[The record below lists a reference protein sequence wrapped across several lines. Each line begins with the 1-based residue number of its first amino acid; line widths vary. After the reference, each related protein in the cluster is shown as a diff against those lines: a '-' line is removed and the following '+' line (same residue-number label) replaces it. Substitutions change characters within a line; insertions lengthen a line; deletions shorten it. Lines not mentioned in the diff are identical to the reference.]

1 MKRLHTHYDNLKVAH
16 NAPPEVIRAAF
27 KTLSQ
32 KFHPDRHGGDLRA
45 TKTFQ
50 LITAAYD
57 VLSDPQRRRQ
67 HDEWIARNERR
78 LEREALEAIIAREK
92 RPWDGKER
100 RAKSWSSVKPSIPS
114 AATAAVSAKLKI
126 PAKTLA
132 IWTAMLLTTA
142 MLLVL
147 YQT

>member
-1 MKRLHTHYDNLKVAH
+1 MLFR
-16 NAPPEVIRAAF
+16 
-27 KTLSQ
+27 S
-32 KFHPDRHGGDLRA
+32 
-45 TKTFQ
+45 
-50 LITAAYD
+50 TAAYD

-78 LEREALEAIIAREK
+78 FEREALEALAAREK